1 MTSSPLPLNHLL
13 SGKLCPQSPSTY
25 TTLNRKGQQF
35 FVFSSQGTAEP
46 SRRVGPSAL
55 GLTMGRVDSEIDGHR
70 GNPFVGASNTISFS
84 LNLQT
89 DLLKISEFLSFA
101 V

>member
-1 MTSSPLPLNHLL
+1 MAKGTEIKIKTKHTPCHVFCVFAPWQSSKLPHLSPD
-13 SGKLCPQSPSTY
+13 SGAAP
-25 TTLNRKGQQF
+25 
-35 FVFSSQGTAEP
+35 
-46 SRRVGPSAL
+46 
-55 GLTMGRVDSEIDGHR
+55 GLTMGRVDSKIDGHR
-70 GNPFVGASNTISFS
+70 GNSFVGASNTIRFS

>member
-1 MTSSPLPLNHLL
+1 
-13 SGKLCPQSPSTY
+13 
-25 TTLNRKGQQF
+25 
-35 FVFSSQGTAEP
+35 
-46 SRRVGPSAL
+46 
-55 GLTMGRVDSEIDGHR
+55 MGRVDSKIDGHR
-70 GNPFVGASNTISFS
+70 GNPFVGASNTIRFS

>member
-1 MTSSPLPLNHLL
+1 
-13 SGKLCPQSPSTY
+13 
-25 TTLNRKGQQF
+25 
-35 FVFSSQGTAEP
+35 
-46 SRRVGPSAL
+46 
-55 GLTMGRVDSEIDGHR
+55 MGRIDSKIDGHR
-70 GNPFVGASNTISFS
+70 GNPFVGASNTICFS